1 MRGKLVTLLALLA
14 AVVGWW
20 GLYELVANATPEQPG
35 ALSFFFAL
43 LFLATTAI
51 FIPPAT
57 FLNRR
62 FAPEATARDP
72 WRSLRHSAWG
82 GFCVA
87 SWAWLQMH
95 RAFNL
100 GFAVITILIFVA
112 LEVLISRLKVE
123 PEP

>member
-1 MRGKLVTLLALLA
+1 MWGKLVTLLAILS

-20 GLYELVANATPEQPG
+20 GLYELVDRAPPEQPG

-62 FAPEATARDP
+62 FAPEVTARDP
-72 WRSLRHSAWG
+72 WRSFRHSAWG
-82 GFCVA
+82 GFCA
-87 SWAWLQMH
+87 TGWAWLQMQG
-95 RAFNL
+95 AFNL
-100 GFAVITILIFVA
+100 GFALITILIFVA
-112 LEVLISRLKVE
+112 IEVLLSRLRVE

>member
-1 MRGKLVTLLALLA
+1 MRGKLVTLLAILA

-20 GLYELVANATPEQPG
+20 GLYEIVDNATPEEPG

-43 LFLATTAI
+43 VFLAMTAI
-51 FIPPAT
+51 LIPPAT

-82 GFCVA
+82 GLCAA
-87 SWAWLQMH
+87 SWAWLQTQ
-95 RAFNL
+95 RAFHL
-100 GFAVITILIFVA
+100 GFALLTILIFVA
-112 LEVLISRLKVE
+112 IEVLILRLRVE
-123 PEP
+123 TES

>member
-1 MRGKLVTLLALLA
+1 MRGKLVTLLAILA

-20 GLYELVANATPEQPG
+20 GLYELVDIAAPEQPG

-43 LFLATTAI
+43 VFLAVTAI
-51 FIPPAT
+51 LIPPAT

-82 GFCVA
+82 GLCVT
-87 SWAWLQMH
+87 SWAWLQTQ
-95 RAFNL
+95 RAFTL
-100 GFAVITILIFVA
+100 GFALLTVLIFVA
-112 LEVLISRLKVE
+112 IEVLILRLRVE
-123 PEP
+123 AES

>member
-1 MRGKLVTLLALLA
+1 MRGRLVTLLAILA

-20 GLYELVANATPEQPG
+20 GLYELVDIATPEEPG

-43 LFLATTAI
+43 VFLAMTAI
-51 FIPPAT
+51 LIPPAT

-82 GFCVA
+82 GLCA
-87 SWAWLQMH
+87 TSWAWLQTQ

-100 GFAVITILIFVA
+100 GFALLTILIFVA
-112 LEVLISRLKVE
+112 IEVLILRLRVE
-123 PEP
+123 TES